1 MQMEVVEFQGIVK
14 DGVIQIP
21 EIYKGELDGE
31 SVKVIVMKKVRK
43 TAAVDIIAE
52 LMEHPVE
59 FEWPPLNREEIY
71 DYNLHL

>member
-21 EIYKGELDGE
+21 QIYQGELDGE
-31 SVKVIVMKKVRK
+31 SVKVIVMKKVKR
-43 TAAVDIIAE
+43 TAAVNIIAE

-59 FEWPPLNREEIY
+59 FEWPPLTREEIY
-71 DYNLHL
+71 DRNS

>member
-21 EIYKGELDGE
+21 EIYQGELDGE
-31 SVKVIVMKKVRK
+31 SVKVIVMKKVRR

-59 FEWPPLNREEIY
+59 FEWPPLTREEIY
-71 DYNLHL
+71 ERNS

>member
-1 MQMEVVEFQGIVK
+1 MEVVEFQGIVK

-21 EIYKGELDGE
+21 EVYQGELDGE
-31 SVKVIVMKKVRK
+31 SVKVIIMKKVRR

-71 DYNLHL
+71 DRNS

>member
-1 MQMEVVEFQGIVK
+1 MEVVEFQGIVK

-21 EIYKGELDGE
+21 EIYQGELDGE
-31 SVKVIVMKKVRK
+31 SVKVIVMKKARR

-59 FEWPPLNREEIY
+59 FEWPPLTREEIY
-71 DYNLHL
+71 ERNS

>member
-71 DYNLHL
+71 DRNS

>member
-21 EIYKGELDGE
+21 EIYQGELDGE
-31 SVKVIVMKKVRK
+31 SVKVIVMKKVKR

-52 LMEHPVE
+52 LMEHPLE
-59 FEWPPLNREEIY
+59 FEWPPLTREEIY
-71 DYNLHL
+71 DRNS

>member
-52 LMEHPVE
+52 LIEHPVE

-71 DYNLHL
+71 DRNL

>member
-14 DGVIQIP
+14 DGIIQIP
-21 EIYKGELDGE
+21 EIYKEELDGE

-43 TAAVDIIAE
+43 TAPVDIIAE

-71 DYNLHL
+71 DRNS

>member
-14 DGVIQIP
+14 DVVIQIP

-52 LMEHPVE
+52 LIEHPVE

-71 DYNLHL
+71 DRNS

>member
-43 TAAVDIIAE
+43 TAAVDIIAQ
-52 LMEHPVE
+52 LIEHPVE

-71 DYNLHL
+71 DRNS

>member
-21 EIYKGELDGE
+21 EIYQGELDGE

-52 LMEHPVE
+52 LMEHPLE
-59 FEWPPLNREEIY
+59 FEWPPLTREEIY
-71 DYNLHL
+71 DRNL

>member
-21 EIYKGELDGE
+21 EVYQGELDGE
-31 SVKVIVMKKVRK
+31 SVKVIIMKKVRR

-71 DYNLHL
+71 DPNS

>member
-52 LMEHPVE
+52 LIEHPLE
-59 FEWPPLNREEIY
+59 FEWLPLNREEIY
-71 DYNLHL
+71 DRNS

>member
-52 LMEHPVE
+52 LIEHPVE
-59 FEWPPLNREEIY
+59 FEWPPLNREDIY
-71 DYNLHL
+71 DRNS

>member
-21 EIYKGELDGE
+21 EIYQGELDGE

-59 FEWPPLNREEIY
+59 FEWPPLTREEIY
-71 DYNLHL
+71 DRNL

>member
-71 DYNLHL
+71 DCNL